1 MVQEIKNKVNNIS
14 QTSSLKIV
22 LMYAAISTVY
32 IFSSDYLLKI
42 IVQDVELLSN
52 MQTYKGLGFILIT
65 SFFLYVLVKRNTDV
79 NSAYYLEIIASR
91 EVLDNQIKTS
101 QQEYLSLFNHS
112 PLPIW
117 IIDIETQQ
125 FIDVND
131 AACEVYGYS
140 KQEYCNMSLEDIR
153 PKEDIPLLET
163 IINKIDADKQITHA
177 HRMRHMKKNGD
188 LMEVKIVSS
197 LLTLGGKK
205 VRLASAVDV
214 SNEITTQNQLE
225 EFNARLKLA
234 SEIAGLGYWTNDFVK
249 SEITW
254 SDEIYR
260 IFEVSPE
267 SFVLT
272 LENIRNCFHPDDRT
286 NFTPDYFY
294 NLDNNSIWEN
304 EYRILTKSG
313 NTKWILE
320 RKCIIKDNAGKP
332 VKLVGI
338 TLDITKRKL
347 HEQELQESNER
358 FKILTKATVEAI
370 IDWDIKNN
378 KVVWGEG
385 FQTMLGYNIENSGF
399 DLWSSNIHPDDKEKV
414 FLDLNKALFDPKV
427 FQFNAEFRFLKADKS
442 IAYVQHKGI
451 FIRDAKGKATR
462 ALGAMIDLTETLERM
477 SKIEMQNKV
486 LKEIAWTQSHLVR
499 APLANI
505 LGLTELLKENMNSGD
520 ENAQLIDYL
529 KESAEKLDTV
539 INNIVNKTTET

>member
-32 IFSSDYLLKI
+32 IYSSDYLLKI
-42 IVQDVELLSN
+42 IVQDVELLST

-140 KQEYCNMSLEDIR
+140 KQEYCNMSLKDIR
-153 PKEDIPLLET
+153 PKEDIPLLEK
-163 IINKIDADKQITHA
+163 ILNKIYADKQTTHA

-286 NFTPDYFY
+286 NFTPNYFY

-320 RKCIIKDNAGKP
+320 RKCFIKDSAGKP

-358 FKILTKATVEAI
+358 FKILTKATIEAI

-399 DLWSSNIHPDDKEKV
+399 DLWSSNIHPDDKERV
-414 FLDLNKALFDPKV
+414 LVELNKALFDPKV

-529 KESAEKLDTV
+529 RESAEKLDTV